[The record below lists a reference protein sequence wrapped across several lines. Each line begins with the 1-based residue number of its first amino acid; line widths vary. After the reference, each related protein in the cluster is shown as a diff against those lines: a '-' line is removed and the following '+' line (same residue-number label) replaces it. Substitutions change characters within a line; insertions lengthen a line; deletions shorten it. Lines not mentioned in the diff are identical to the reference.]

1 MKKIFILPIAFLVSA
16 LLFSSC
22 EKDDIGGTNGEKT
35 AGEWYVTVVAID
47 EGGNVVYDDDEL
59 FGIGHFHLDTYN
71 TVANDANEMWIDD
84 NTNFWEFKGKV
95 SVDPN
100 ALTFSGTDV
109 QNQYYDS
116 KFSVSNGKILIGAA
130 TTPSGMPADSI
141 VFDVAFD
148 DDTNL
153 PIGDA
158 VSYRITGYR
167 YTGFTGDE

>member
-1 MKKIFILPIAFLVSA
+1 MKKFSIYILFAFLGISIVS
-16 LLFSSC
+16 C
-22 EKDDIGGTNGEKT
+22 KKDDIGGTNGEAT

-47 EGGNVVYDDDEL
+47 DAGNVVLEDDEL
-59 FGIGHFHLDTYN
+59 FGLGHFHLDTYN
-71 TVANDANEMWIDD
+71 TVANDPNEMWVDD

-100 ALTFSGTDV
+100 TLTFSGTDV
-109 QNQYYDS
+109 QNQYYES
-116 KFSVSNGKILIGAA
+116 KFSVSNGKILMKAA

-158 VSYRITGYR
+158 VSYRVTGYR
-167 YTGFTGDE
+167 YTGLPGDE